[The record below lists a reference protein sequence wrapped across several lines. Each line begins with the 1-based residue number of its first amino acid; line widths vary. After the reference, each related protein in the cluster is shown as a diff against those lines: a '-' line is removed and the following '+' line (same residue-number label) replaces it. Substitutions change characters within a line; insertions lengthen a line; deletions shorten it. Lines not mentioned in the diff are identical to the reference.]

1 MVKRSHLYINGVKT
15 TGGFAYE
22 LRAVVAFKVA
32 VVEPVEA
39 LPLVSVVAV
48 MARDGGDVSVQL
60 VVVKVCCNVTKQQ
73 TQPVAS

>member
-1 MVKRSHLYINGVKT
+1 MQ
-15 TGGFAYE
+15 FAVAFAPTEHVVERDE

-39 LPLVSVVAV
+39 LPLVCVVAV

-60 VVVKVCCNVTKQQ
+60 VVVKVCCNKTADAAQRN
-73 TQPVAS
+73 SRRSR